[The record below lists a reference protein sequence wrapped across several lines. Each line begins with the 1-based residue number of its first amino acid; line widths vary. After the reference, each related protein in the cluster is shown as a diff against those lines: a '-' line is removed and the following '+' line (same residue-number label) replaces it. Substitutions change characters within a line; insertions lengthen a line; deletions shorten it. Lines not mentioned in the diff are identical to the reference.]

1 MFFRLIDIR
10 KSYSA
15 KGGKKEVLK
24 GINLDI
30 NEGNFISFVG
40 PSGAGKSTLLLIIA
54 GLIRPSSGDV
64 YFDSKKLT
72 RLSDR
77 EWSLVRK
84 KYLGIIFQKKVFIPH
99 LTVEENILSPLS
111 FTTGL
116 SDRKDYTERLD
127 GLLALFRLSSQRD
140 CFPEELSGGELQRM
154 MLARSL
160 ITKPRILLAD
170 EPTGDLD
177 MESSKEIIGT
187 LKKISK
193 KGLTVVMVTHNREL
207 AFQART
213 IYRIDRGVIA
223 RLIK

>member
-10 KSYSA
+10 KSYTVE
-15 KGGKKEVLK
+15 GEKKEVLK

-54 GLIRPSSGDV
+54 GLVRPSSGDV

-77 EWSLVRK
+77 EWSTVRK
-84 KYLGIIFQKKVFIPH
+84 KHLGIIFQKKVFIPH
-99 LTVEENILSPLS
+99 LTVGENILSPLS
-111 FTTGL
+111 FTTDL
-116 SDRKDYTERLD
+116 SDRKNYTALLD
-127 GLLALFRLSSQRD
+127 ELLDLFRLAPARNRY
-140 CFPEELSGGELQRM
+140 PEELSGGELQRM

-160 ITKPRILLAD
+160 ITRPRILLAD

-177 MESSKEIIGT
+177 MESSKEIIAT

-213 IYRIDRGVIA
+213 IYRIDRGIIA